1 MTDKAHEMVKAF
13 IARSLVAK
21 VSPAKAGAQF

>member
-13 IARSLVAK
+13 IARNL
-21 VSPAKAGAQF
+21 AGRAVLA